1 MLQDEQAISLGY
13 GKTDY
18 AASHGLQNPP
28 ATLHHVEYAGGKSK
42 PMEPMEKD
50 QVLWMNFNIQQMLL
64 FST

>member
-1 MLQDEQAISLGY
+1 MQQDEQAISLGY

-18 AASHGLQNPP
+18 SASHGLQNPP

-42 PMEPMEKD
+42 LMEKE

-64 FST
+64 FFT